1 MAHRHW
7 LHPRWAW
14 VQPADLR
21 LQLQASKWQ
30 LSQQQL
36 LLQVQV
42 REEVMVAV
50 ALPLAVGLHLGLLQ
64 SRWRVTQACVAHPAL
79 QTSPLEVPGQQAAG
93 QLQQT
98 GMQPTAT
105 GSRRSSRRRHQS
117 H

>member
-1 MAHRHW
+1 
-7 LHPRWAW
+7 

-42 REEVMVAV
+42 QGEVMVAV
-50 ALPLAVGLHLGLLQ
+50 ALLLAVGLHLGMLQ
-64 SRWRVTQACVAHPAL
+64 SHWRATQACMAHPAL
-79 QTSPLEVPGQQAAG
+79 PTSPLEVPGQQAAG

-98 GMQPTAT
+98 GMQPTAS
-105 GSRRSSRRRHQS
+105 GSRRSSRSLHQS